1 MTEQNDA
8 AIQVGKRIA
17 GGKGL
22 SAVLLRRASEVELD
36 WDVRQKSRIEAT
48 DSLGR
53 ALNVFLP
60 RGTVLR
66 GGDVLVAEDGSLV
79 RVKAAPQPVLVVTHC
94 ADHGTPFD
102 LLRAAYHLGNRHVPL
117 ELQPDRLLLEPD
129 HVLADMLRMQ
139 HLIVTETASAFEP
152 EGGAYGAGAHAGHAH
167 GHDHAHAK
175 HEHEHGHGHGHEHKH
190 EHAGHDHGHDHAKH
204 DHGHDHAHDRPKT
217 YGKPVGIAVVAQP
230 APHVHG
236 PDCDHGHDHGHGHEH

>member
-1 MTEQNDA
+1 LNKDFKMTDKQGA

-36 WDVRQKSRIEAT
+36 WDVRQKSRIAAT

-53 ALNVFLP
+53 ALNVFLAP
-60 RGTVLR
+60 GTVLR
-66 GGDVLVAEDGSLV
+66 GGDVLVCEDGSLV

-94 ADHGTPFD
+94 SEHGTPFD

-129 HVLADMLRMQ
+129 HVLADMLRGQ
-139 HLIVTETASAFEP
+139 HLIVTETSGAFEP
-152 EGGAYGAGAHAGHAH
+152 EGGAYGSGGGAHAG
-167 GHDHAHAK
+167 
-175 HEHEHGHGHGHEHKH
+175 
-190 EHAGHDHGHDHAKH
+190 
-204 DHGHDHAHDRPKT
+204 
-217 YGKPVGIAVVAQP
+217 
-230 APHVHG
+230 
-236 PDCDHGHDHGHGHEH
+236 HGHDHGHEHAQARDHGKHDHEHGHDHDHDHGHKKHDH

>member
-1 MTEQNDA
+1 MTDKQDA
-8 AIQVGKRIA
+8 ALQVGKRIA

-22 SAVLLRRASEVELD
+22 SPVLLRRGTEVALA
-36 WDVRQKSRIEAT
+36 WDVRQKSRIET
-48 DSLGR
+48 IDSQGR

-66 GGDVLVAEDGSLV
+66 GGDVLVAEDGSLI
-79 RVKAAPQPVLVVTHC
+79 RVTAAPQPVLVVTHC

-139 HLIVTETASAFEP
+139 HLIVTEASSAFEP
-152 EGGAYGAGAHAGHAH
+152 EGGAYGAGAGAHAGHAH
-167 GHDHAHAK
+167 GHDH
-175 HEHEHGHGHGHEHKH
+175 
-190 EHAGHDHGHDHAKH
+190 GHDHGHEHAHGHDQAGH
-204 DHGHDHAHDRPKT
+204 DHDHHDHDHAHAKPKAG
-217 YGKPVGIAVVAQP
+217 GKPVAIPVVGQAK
-230 APHVHG
+230 PHVHG
-236 PDCDHGHDHGHGHEH
+236 PDCNHDHDHDHGHGHKKHDH

>member
-1 MTEQNDA
+1 MTDKQGA

-22 SAVLLRRASEVELD
+22 SSVLLRRASEVELD
-36 WDVRQKSRIEAT
+36 WDVRQKSRIAAT

-152 EGGAYGAGAHAGHAH
+152 EGGAYGAGGGAHAGHAH
-167 GHDHAHAK
+167 GHDHAHAT
-175 HEHEHGHGHGHEHKH
+175 HEQGHEHKH
-190 EHAGHDHGHDHAKH
+190 APAAHEHGHDNGHKH
-204 DHGHDHAHDRPKT
+204 DHGHDHAHDQPKAT
-217 YGKPVGIAVVAQP
+217 GKPIGIAVVGQP

-236 PDCDHGHDHGHGHEH
+236 HDCDHDHGHGHKH

>member
-1 MTEQNDA
+1 MTEQKNA

-17 GGKGL
+17 SGQGL

-48 DSLGR
+48 DSQGR

-129 HVLADMLRMQ
+129 HVLADMLRGQ
-139 HLIVTETASAFEP
+139 HLIVTEASSAFEP
-152 EGGAYGAGAHAGHAH
+152 
-167 GHDHAHAK
+167 
-175 HEHEHGHGHGHEHKH
+175 
-190 EHAGHDHGHDHAKH
+190 
-204 DHGHDHAHDRPKT
+204 
-217 YGKPVGIAVVAQP
+217 
-230 APHVHG
+230 
-236 PDCDHGHDHGHGHEH
+236 